1 MFFCRLSKAEKDSFI
16 LPGIQLQNVVH
27 LWFFFSSSLLS
38 HPNTQARYAIPV
50 FDREFD
56 SFSLLLLLP
65 LRIKILLSLIL
76 IVILLKTVLNRVA
89 RELWEFENTNQMNYV
104 TSMSSPLIRA
114 EAEALTML
122 ERCFMITLHVIYLD
136 LLLPP
141 LLLASSFPNTLYS
154 LVLGVRGKKKK
165 QITVADIF
173 TFYLHCLN
181 CSSLQYLHYSPL
193 SLIGLFSDITF
204 SIMSPYLVF
213 LGFPN
218 SSVSKEFTCNAG
230 DPVQF
235 LGREDLLEKG

>member
-1 MFFCRLSKAEKDSFI
+1 MI
-16 LPGIQLQNVVH
+16 
-27 LWFFFSSSLLS
+27 FFSSSLLS
-38 HPNTQARYAIPV
+38 YPNTQARYAIPI

-76 IVILLKTVLNRVA
+76 IVILLKTVLNIVA
-89 RELWEFENTNQMNYV
+89 RELWEFTNQMNYV

-154 LVLGVRGKKKK
+154 LVLGVGGKKK

-181 CSSLQYLHYSPL
+181 CSSLQYLHYSSSLSYRSFLRYHLLHYEPL
-193 SLIGLFSDITF
+193 LS
-204 SIMSPYLVF
+204 F
-213 LGFPN
+213 LGLP
-218 SSVSKEFTCNAG
+218 
-230 DPVQF
+230 
-235 LGREDLLEKG
+235 